1 MWQVVFGEKASPAPA
16 PTTFAQAQAHGTHKG
31 TRDNVQPG
39 NPLGTRRRGTG
50 PRTGRALGMQ
60 SPPAACLGRVPSS
73 PGLSECLQLEGR
85 PHHGDTKQ
93 PSRER
98 VRTVCRSRRS
108 GVPSRSQR
116 DAQELR
122 PQPPLRHWQ
131 QPQDGSRPRAP
142 LPPSSGSK
150 LVNATLIQ
158 RRAVGGPDCPG
169 EARGAQQLPAKAT
182 LSAWEPGLQA
192 LSSTFYSSSWMRRY
206 VGAGDTHR
214 HRQNEEHAAEHAGL
228 RGRSSHDPGTT
239 LKTP

>member
-1 MWQVVFGEKASPAPA
+1 MPAAGRKASPRRHEAAVAGASQNSLQKQKVGCPQSQPEGRPGAQAAA
-16 PTTFAQAQAHGTHKG
+16 PTQA
-31 TRDNVQPG
+31 
-39 NPLGTRRRGTG
+39 L
-50 PRTGRALGMQ
+50 
-60 SPPAACLGRVPSS
+60 AAASGRVP
-73 PGLSECLQLEGR
+73 
-85 PHHGDTKQ
+85 
-93 PSRER
+93 
-98 VRTVCRSRRS
+98 
-108 GVPSRSQR
+108 
-116 DAQELR
+116 A
-122 PQPPLRHWQ
+122 
-131 QPQDGSRPRAP
+131 PRP